1 MEVLNKKERQKAFYA
16 FLAAFFITFFIM
28 FLAVS
33 FNLYLPTAENKLL
46 KAENEMMKREYD
58 YQTNF
63 SIKIDSVR
71 MTIDSIN
78 SPKVDNDFQQRL
90 ANVMVAN
97 IYQKIPK
104 DSTENKKLYN
114 NIILAYKN
122 IIDYKKQIRSL
133 THNAHLIDSLNQS
146 AKTYKEELEK
156 VSRDLDVCRQIYQNQ

>member
-1 MEVLNKKERQKAFYA
+1 MEVLNKSERQKAFIA
-16 FLAAFFITFFIM
+16 FLVAFTLIFIVMI
-28 FLAVS
+28 LAVTYN
-33 FNLYLPTAENKLL
+33 FYMPVAENKML
-46 KAENEMMKREYD
+46 KSENELMKREYD

-63 SIKIDSVR
+63 SVKIDSIR

-97 IYQKIPK
+97 LYQKIPK
-104 DSTENKKLYN
+104 DTTENKKLYS

>member
-1 MEVLNKKERQKAFYA
+1 MEVLNKKERQKAFIA
-16 FLAAFFITFFIM
+16 FLIAFILVFVVMLIAA
-28 FLAVS
+28 S
-33 FNLYLPTAENKLL
+33 FNFYMPFAENKML
-46 KAENEMMKREYD
+46 KQENEMMKKEYD

-63 SIKIDSVR
+63 AVKIDSVR
-71 MTIDSIN
+71 MVVDSIN

-104 DSTENKKLYN
+104 DTTENKRLYN

-146 AKTYKEELEK
+146 AQTYKQELEK

>member
-1 MEVLNKKERQKAFYA
+1 MEVLNKSERQKAFLA
-16 FLAAFFITFFIM
+16 FVAAFALVFIVMI
-28 FLAVS
+28 LAIAYN
-33 FNLYLPTAENKLL
+33 FYLPTAENKML
-46 KAENEMMKREYD
+46 KEENEMMKREYD

-63 SIKIDSVR
+63 SVKIDSIR

-78 SPKVDNDFQQRL
+78 APKVDNDFQQRL

-104 DSTENKKLYN
+104 DSTDNKKLYN

>member
-1 MEVLNKKERQKAFYA
+1 MEVLNKDERRKAFYA
-16 FLAAFFITFFIM
+16 FLTAFLVTFAVMFAA
-28 FLAVS
+28 LA
-33 FNLYLPTAENKLL
+33 FNLYLPTAENKIL

-104 DSTENKKLYN
+104 DSTENKKLYS

>member
-16 FLAAFFITFFIM
+16 FLGAFLITFAVM
-28 FLAVS
+28 FAALS

-63 SIKIDSVR
+63 SVKIDSVR

-104 DSTENKKLYN
+104 DSTDNKKLYN

>member
-16 FLAAFFITFFIM
+16 FLCAFIITFIVM
-28 FLAVS
+28 FSALA
-33 FNLYLPTAENKLL
+33 FNLYLPTAENKIL

-58 YQTNF
+58 YQTSF

-104 DSTENKKLYN
+104 DTTDNKRLYN

>member
-1 MEVLNKKERQKAFYA
+1 MELLNKQERQKAFIA
-16 FLAAFFITFFIM
+16 FLIAFFLTFSIM
-28 FLAVS
+28 LVAVS
-33 FNLYLPTAENKLL
+33 FNFYMPKAENKML
-46 KAENEMMKREYD
+46 KAENELMKREYE

-63 SIKIDSVR
+63 SVKIDSVR
-71 MTIDSIN
+71 MAIDSIN

-90 ANVMVAN
+90 ANVMIAN

-104 DSTENKKLYN
+104 DTTENKKMYN

-133 THNAHLIDSLNQS
+133 THNSHLIDSLNQS

>member
-1 MEVLNKKERQKAFYA
+1 MEVLNKGERKKAFIAFVIA
-16 FLAAFFITFFIM
+16 FLATFIVMLIAT
-28 FLAVS
+28 S
-33 FNLYLPTAENKLL
+33 FYFQVPKAENRML

-71 MTIDSIN
+71 MVVDSIN

-104 DSTENKKLYN
+104 DTTENKKLYN

>member
-1 MEVLNKKERQKAFYA
+1 MEVLNKKERQKAFFA
-16 FLAAFFITFFIM
+16 FLAAFILTFIVMVFAM
-28 FLAVS
+28 S
-33 FNLYLPTAENKLL
+33 FNFYMPLAENKML
-46 KAENEMMKREYD
+46 KAENELMRKEYD
-58 YQTNF
+58 YQSKF
-63 SIKIDSVR
+63 SVKIDSVR
-71 MTIDSIN
+71 MVIDSIN

-104 DSTENKKLYN
+104 DTTENKRLYN
-114 NIILAYKN
+114 NVILAYKN

-133 THNAHLIDSLNQS
+133 THNSHLIDSLNQS

>member
-1 MEVLNKKERQKAFYA
+1 MEVLNKQERQKAFIA
-16 FLAAFFITFFIM
+16 FLIAFVLTFSVMLI
-28 FLAVS
+28 AVS
-33 FNLYLPTAENKLL
+33 FNFYMPKAENKLL

-63 SIKIDSVR
+63 SVKVDSIR

-90 ANVMVAN
+90 ANVMIAN
-97 IYQKIPK
+97 MYQKIPK
-104 DSTENKKLYN
+104 DTTENKKLYN

-122 IIDYKKQIRSL
+122 IIDYKKKIRSL
-133 THNAHLIDSLNQS
+133 THNSHLIDSLNQS

>member
-1 MEVLNKKERQKAFYA
+1 MEVLNKTERRKAFYA
-16 FLAAFFITFFIM
+16 FLSAFVITFIIM
-28 FLAVS
+28 LIAVS
-33 FNLYLPTAENKLL
+33 FNFYLPFAENKML

-104 DSTENKKLYN
+104 DTTDNKKLYN

>member
-1 MEVLNKKERQKAFYA
+1 MEVLNKQERQKAFIA
-16 FLAAFFITFFIM
+16 FLTAFILTFSVMLI
-28 FLAVS
+28 AVS
-33 FNLYLPTAENKLL
+33 FNFYMPKAENKLL

-63 SIKIDSVR
+63 SVKIDSIR

-90 ANVMVAN
+90 ANVMIAN
-97 IYQKIPK
+97 MYQKIPK
-104 DSTENKKLYN
+104 DTTDNKKLYN

-133 THNAHLIDSLNQS
+133 THNSHLIDSLNQS

>member
-1 MEVLNKKERQKAFYA
+1 MEVLNKNERRKAFIA
-16 FLAAFFITFFIM
+16 FLVAFIITFSVMLI
-28 FLAVS
+28 AVS
-33 FNLYLPTAENKLL
+33 FNLYMPLAENKIL

-104 DSTENKKLYN
+104 DTTDNKKLYN

>member
-1 MEVLNKKERQKAFYA
+1 MEVLNKNERKKAFIA
-16 FLAAFFITFFIM
+16 FLVAFIITFSVMLI
-28 FLAVS
+28 AVS
-33 FNLYLPTAENKLL
+33 FNLYMPLAENKIL

-71 MTIDSIN
+71 MIIDSIN

-104 DSTENKKLYN
+104 DTTDNKKLYN

>member
-1 MEVLNKKERQKAFYA
+1 MEVLNRTERRKAFGA
-16 FLAAFFITFFIM
+16 FLVAFTITFIVM
-28 FLAVS
+28 LLAVS
-33 FNLYLPTAENKLL
+33 FNFYMPTAENKML

-71 MTIDSIN
+71 MTVDSIN

-104 DSTENKKLYN
+104 DSTDNKKLYN

>member
-1 MEVLNKKERQKAFYA
+1 MEVLNKQERQKAFIA
-16 FLAAFFITFFIM
+16 FLIAFSLTFSVM
-28 FLAVS
+28 LLAVS
-33 FNLYLPTAENKLL
+33 FNFYMPNAENKML
-46 KAENEMMKREYD
+46 KAENEMMKREYN

-63 SIKIDSVR
+63 SVKIDSVR
-71 MTIDSIN
+71 MIVDSIN

-90 ANVMVAN
+90 ANVMVAD

-104 DSTENKKLYN
+104 DSTDNKKLYG

-133 THNAHLIDSLNQS
+133 THNSHLIDSLNQS

-156 VSRDLDVCRQIYQNQ
+156 VSRDLDVCRQVYQNQ

>member
-1 MEVLNKKERQKAFYA
+1 MEVLNKTERQKAFIA
-16 FLAAFFITFFIM
+16 FLIAFVLTFSVMLI
-28 FLAVS
+28 AVS
-33 FNLYLPTAENKLL
+33 FNFYMPKAENKML

-58 YQTNF
+58 YQTSF
-63 SIKIDSVR
+63 SVKIDSIR

-90 ANVMVAN
+90 ANVMIAN
-97 IYQKIPK
+97 MYQKIPK
-104 DSTENKKLYN
+104 DTTENKKLYN
-114 NIILAYKN
+114 NVILAYKN

-133 THNAHLIDSLNQS
+133 THNSHLIDSLNQS

>member
-1 MEVLNKKERQKAFYA
+1 MEVLNKKERQKAFLA
-16 FLAAFFITFFIM
+16 FLAAFIITFSVM
-28 FLAVS
+28 LLAVS
-33 FNLYLPTAENKLL
+33 FNIYMPTAENKLL

-63 SIKIDSVR
+63 SVKIDRVR

-90 ANVMVAN
+90 ANVMIAN

-104 DSTENKKLYN
+104 DTTENKKLYN
-114 NIILAYKN
+114 NVILAYKN

-133 THNAHLIDSLNQS
+133 THNSHLIDSLNQS

>member
-1 MEVLNKKERQKAFYA
+1 MEVLNKQERQKAFVA
-16 FLAAFFITFFIM
+16 FLIAFTLTFSVMLI
-28 FLAVS
+28 AVS
-33 FNLYLPTAENKLL
+33 FNFYMPKAENKML

-63 SIKIDSVR
+63 SIKIDSIR

-90 ANVMVAN
+90 ANVMIADM
-97 IYQKIPK
+97 YQKIPK
-104 DSTENKKLYN
+104 DTTENKKLYN
-114 NIILAYKN
+114 NVILAYKS

-133 THNAHLIDSLNQS
+133 THNSHLIDSLNQS

>member
-1 MEVLNKKERQKAFYA
+1 
-16 FLAAFFITFFIM
+16 
-28 FLAVS
+28 
-33 FNLYLPTAENKLL
+33 
-46 KAENEMMKREYD
+46 
-58 YQTNF
+58 
-63 SIKIDSVR
+63 

-90 ANVMVAN
+90 ANVMIAN

-104 DSTENKKLYN
+104 DTTENKRLYN
-114 NIILAYKN
+114 NFILAYKN

-133 THNAHLIDSLNQS
+133 THNSHLIDSLNQS

>member
-1 MEVLNKKERQKAFYA
+1 MEVLNKKERQKAFLA
-16 FLAAFFITFFIM
+16 FLAAFIITFSVM
-28 FLAVS
+28 LLAVS
-33 FNLYLPTAENKLL
+33 FNIYMPTAENKLL

-63 SIKIDSVR
+63 SVKIDSVR

-90 ANVMVAN
+90 ANVMIAN

-104 DSTENKKLYN
+104 DTTENKKLYN
-114 NIILAYKN
+114 NVILAYKN

-133 THNAHLIDSLNQS
+133 THNSHLIDSLNQS

>member
-1 MEVLNKKERQKAFYA
+1 MEVLNKGERKKAFIA
-16 FLAAFFITFFIM
+16 FVIAFSVTFIVMLT
-28 FLAVS
+28 AVS
-33 FNLYLPTAENKLL
+33 FYFQVPKAENRML

-71 MTIDSIN
+71 MVVDSIN

-97 IYQKIPK
+97 IYQKMPK
-104 DSTENKKLYN
+104 DTTENKKLYN